1 MADDQQLNDAADER
15 QNEPRRGLEGK
26 GFDAGQGRAPN
37 VARDTD
43 GRGSENRAG
52 DRPVDP
58 NVEAVTQA
66 FEGAGRDDAPASGTS
81 RDGPDAIDL
90 EDMSG
95 ASRREPGR

>member
-1 MADDQQLNDAADER
+1 MADDQTRPTDAPAT
-15 QNEPRRGLEGK
+15 
-26 GFDAGQGRAPN
+26 N

-43 GRGSENRAG
+43 GRGSENQGG
-52 DRPVDP
+52 DRPLDP

-66 FEGAGRDDAPASGTS
+66 FEGTGDTNPSGVS

-95 ASRREPGR
+95 ATRREPGR